1 MRLRTARHAIAAA
14 SVALLVTSCSAD
26 KDASPHSDAQPSAT
40 SATPAPKP
48 LNEEQLTAL
57 ALTPQDL
64 PGHKVEEAFQGP
76 LISTD
81 RPECRDLATALLG
94 GAMTGTG
101 GQVHTQATK
110 GTTTT
115 KVSMH
120 SWYGTKAATLLADIK
135 GAGRTC
141 TGAINVVNGA
151 EKVTLTNVVPG
162 AALAAGDESASF
174 SAEQDLNGTKTPIE
188 VALVRKGTTLVT
200 FIARST
206 SGTAEKPTEVVA
218 AQLMK
223 LN

>member
-1 MRLRTARHAIAAA
+1 MRLRPVRHAVAAA
-14 SVALLVTSCSAD
+14 SAALLVTSCSAG
-26 KDASPHSDAQPSAT
+26 KDTSPHSDAPSSPA
-40 SATPAPKP
+40 AAAPAPKP
-48 LNEEQLTAL
+48 LNEEQLTAVT
-57 ALTPQDL
+57 LTPQDL
-64 PGHKVEEAFQGP
+64 PGHKVEAAFQGP

-115 KVSMH
+115 KVSLH

-141 TGAINVVNGA
+141 TGAINVVTGD
-151 EKVTLTNVVPG
+151 EKVTLTNIVPG
-162 AALAAGDESASF
+162 AALAAGDENASF
-174 SAEQDLNGTKTPIE
+174 SAEQDLSGAKTPIE

-200 FIARST
+200 FTARST
-206 SGTAEKPTEVVA
+206 SATAEKPAEVVA
-218 AQLMK
+218 AQLKK